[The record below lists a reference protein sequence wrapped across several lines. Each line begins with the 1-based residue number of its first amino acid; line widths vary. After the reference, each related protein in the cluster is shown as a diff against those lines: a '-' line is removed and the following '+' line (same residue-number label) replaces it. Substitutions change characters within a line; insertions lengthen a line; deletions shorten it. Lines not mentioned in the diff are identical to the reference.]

1 MDTTINNYNVFKQ
14 IRSYGTK
21 ENGQSCYG
29 ETHVELHSIKWRETL
44 LGSPQITI

>member
-1 MDTTINNYNVFKQ
+1 MVVITFILMDTSINTYKVFKQ

-29 ETHVELHSIKWRETL
+29 EIHVELHIIK
-44 LGSPQITI
+44 